1 MDKRPARRR
10 LPMRLAAGLAWLIV
24 AETLLVGSVSAT
36 QPAAAGGQLAEQPGA
51 LQTFDI
57 PARPILA
64 SGGALEPLD
73 VTLDDARIAG
83 ADWRIDR
90 AAQRAADAAADAAAA
105 EAAAKAK
112 AEAKAA
118 AKAKA
123 AATARAEAKP
133 TAKPGKP
140 SYKGR
145 NHFWY
150 PSLGINQAVY
160 SFPCSRSKSPG
171 NVVYRWGCAG
181 SNNVYLM
188 AHDFGKFY
196 PLYKAYRNGRLKKGM
211 LAVYAGPNGRS
222 HYYRLSFY
230 KVVAPDGDVGWAYAS
245 QSRSALTLQTCVS
258 GGKMRL
264 VVRFYEVSKP

>member
-1 MDKRPARRR
+1 MDTRPARRR

-24 AETLLVGSVSAT
+24 AETLLVGTVSAT
-36 QPAAAGGQLAEQPGA
+36 GPAQAADTQPASQPVA

-73 VTLDDARIAG
+73 VTLDDVRIAG
-83 ADWRIDR
+83 ADWRAER
-90 AAQRAADAAADAAAA
+90 AAQRAADAAAAR
-105 EAAAKAK
+105 AAAKAGRRPRPPPRRRPRSRRPRRSRS
-112 AEAKAA
+112 AS
-118 AKAKA
+118 
-123 AATARAEAKP
+123 
-133 TAKPGKP
+133 KP
-140 SYKGR
+140 SYRGK
-145 NHFWY
+145 NHFWF
-150 PSLGINQAVY
+150 PSLGINQNVY
-160 SFPCSRSKSPG
+160 SFPCSRSKAPG

-196 PLYKAYRNGRLKKGM
+196 PLYRAYKSGRLKKGM
-211 LAVYAGPNGRS
+211 LAAYAGPNGRT

-264 VVRFYEVSKP
+264 VVRFYEVAKP

>member
-10 LPMRLAAGLAWLIV
+10 FPMRLAAGLAWLIV

-36 QPAAAGGQLAEQPGA
+36 QPAAAVGQPADQPGA
-51 LQTFDI
+51 LQDFDI

-73 VTLDDARIAG
+73 VTLDDVRIAG
-83 ADWRIDR
+83 ADWRTDR
-90 AAQRAADAAADAAAA
+90 AAQRAADAAAAAAA

-112 AEAKAA
+112 AQAA

-123 AATARAEAKP
+123 AAKP
-133 TAKPGKP
+133 KSEPQANAKPGKP
-140 SYKGR
+140 SYRGR
-145 NHFWY
+145 NHFWF
-150 PSLGINQAVY
+150 PSLGINQNVY
-160 SFPCSRSKSPG
+160 SFPCSRSRAPG

-196 PLYKAYRNGRLKKGM
+196 PLYRAYKNGRLKKGM
-211 LAVYAGPNGRS
+211 LAAYAGPNGRT

-230 KVVAPDGDVGWAYAS
+230 RVVRPDGDVGWAYAS
-245 QSRSALTLQTCVS
+245 TSRSALTLQTCVS

>member
-1 MDKRPARRR
+1 MDKRPARR

-24 AETLLVGSVSAT
+24 AETLLVGSVAANEPAGAAT
-36 QPAAAGGQLAEQPGA
+36 DLPGAQPGA

-57 PARPILA
+57 PARPIQA
-64 SGGALEPLD
+64 SGGAIEPLD
-73 VTLDDARIAG
+73 VSLDDVRIAG
-83 ADWRIDR
+83 ADWRAER
-90 AAQRAADAAADAAAA
+90 EAQRALDAAAAAAAAKAAAKA

-112 AEAKAA
+112 A
-118 AKAKA
+118 
-123 AATARAEAKP
+123 TAQAKP
-133 TAKPGKP
+133 DGGSKSKSSKQPYRGK
-140 SYKGR
+140 
-145 NHFWY
+145 NHFWF

-160 SFPCSRSKSPG
+160 WFPCSRSQGPG

-181 SNNVYLM
+181 ANNVYLM

-196 PLYKAYRNGRLKKGM
+196 PLYRAYRNGRLHKGM
-211 LAVYAGPNGRS
+211 LAVYAGPNGHT

-230 KVVAPDGDVGWAYAS
+230 RVVAPDGDVGWAYAS

>member
-1 MDKRPARRR
+1 MDKRPARR
-10 LPMRLAAGLAWLIV
+10 LPIRLAAGLAWLIV
-24 AETLLVGSVSAT
+24 AETLLVGVVTATEPGQPFVPQAVS
-36 QPAAAGGQLAEQPGA
+36 QPAA

-57 PARPILA
+57 PARTILA

-73 VTLDDARIAG
+73 VTLDDVRVAG
-83 ADWRIDR
+83 ADWRADR
-90 AAQRAADAAADAAAA
+90 AAQRASDAAAAQAAAQARA

-112 AEAKAA
+112 AA
-118 AKAKA
+118 AKPK
-123 AATARAEAKP
+123 AEAKP
-133 TAKPGKP
+133 RSKP
-140 SYKGR
+140 SKPAYRGK
-145 NHFWY
+145 NHFWF
-150 PSLGINQAVY
+150 PGLGINQNVY
-160 SFPCSRSKSPG
+160 SFPCSRSTAPG

-196 PLYKAYRNGRLKKGM
+196 PLYKAYKNGRLKKGM
-211 LAVYAGPNGRS
+211 LAVYAGPNGRT

>member
-1 MDKRPARRR
+1 MDKRPARR

-24 AETLLVGSVSAT
+24 AETLLVGSV
-36 QPAAAGGQLAEQPGA
+36 AANERAGAAANIAGGQPRA
-51 LQTFDI
+51 LQAFDI

-64 SGGALEPLD
+64 SGGAVEPLD
-73 VTLDDARIAG
+73 VSLDDVRIAG
-83 ADWRIDR
+83 ADWRAER
-90 AAQRAADAAADAAAA
+90 EAQRAADAVAAAA
-105 EAAAKAK
+105 ARAEATAKAK
-112 AEAKAA
+112 ADT
-118 AKAKA
+118 KAKSGNGS
-123 AATARAEAKP
+123 KS
-133 TAKPGKP
+133 KP
-140 SYKGR
+140 SKPSFRGK
-145 NHFWY
+145 NHFWF
-150 PSLGINQAVY
+150 PSLGINQGVY
-160 SFPCSRSKSPG
+160 WFPCSRSEGPG

-196 PLYKAYRNGRLKKGM
+196 PLYRAYRNGRLHKGM
-211 LAVYAGPNGRS
+211 LAVYAGPNGHT
-222 HYYRLSFY
+222 HYYRLSYY

>member
-1 MDKRPARRR
+1 MDKRPARR

-24 AETLLVGSVSAT
+24 AETLLVGSVAANEPAGAT
-36 QPAAAGGQLAEQPGA
+36 TDLQDQPGV

-64 SGGALEPLD
+64 SGGAMEPLD
-73 VTLDDARIAG
+73 VSLDDVRIAA
-83 ADWRIDR
+83 ADWRAER
-90 AAQRAADAAADAAAA
+90 EAQRAADAAAAAAAKAAAKA

-112 AEAKAA
+112 AT
-118 AKAKA
+118 AKAKPDGG
-123 AATARAEAKP
+123 AK
-133 TAKPGKP
+133 AKSSKAP
-140 SYKGR
+140 YRGR
-145 NHFWY
+145 NHFWF
-150 PSLGINQAVY
+150 PSLGINQGVY
-160 SFPCSRSKSPG
+160 WFPCSRSQGPG

-196 PLYKAYRNGRLKKGM
+196 PLYRAYRNGRLHKGM
-211 LAVYAGPNGRS
+211 LAVYAGPGGHT

>member
-1 MDKRPARRR
+1 MDQRPARRR
-10 LPMRLAAGLAWLIV
+10 LPMRLAAGLAWIIV
-24 AETLLVGSVSAT
+24 AETLLVGTVSAT
-36 QPAAAGGQLAEQPGA
+36 GPARAEPQPADQPGT
-51 LQTFDI
+51 LQDFDI

-73 VTLDDARIAG
+73 VTLDDVRIAG
-83 ADWRIDR
+83 ADWRLDR
-90 AAQRAADAAADAAAA
+90 AAQRAADAAAA

-112 AEAKAA
+112 AQAA
-118 AKAKA
+118 AKAKPK
-123 AATARAEAKP
+123 ATSEPKA
-133 TAKPGKP
+133 TSKP
-140 SYKGR
+140 SKPSFKGK
-145 NHFWY
+145 NHFWF
-150 PSLGINQAVY
+150 PSLGINQSVY
-160 SFPCSRSKSPG
+160 SFPCSRSKAPG

-196 PLYKAYRNGRLKKGM
+196 PLYKAYQNGRLKKGM
-211 LAVYAGPNGRS
+211 LAVYAGPNGRT

-230 KVVAPDGDVGWAYAS
+230 RVVRPDGDVGWAYAS
-245 QSRSALTLQTCVS
+245 TSRSALTLQTCVS

>member
-1 MDKRPARRR
+1 
-10 LPMRLAAGLAWLIV
+10 MRLAAGLAWLIV
-24 AETLLVGSVSAT
+24 AETLLVGTVSAT
-36 QPAAAGGQLAEQPGA
+36 GPAQAADAQPADQPIA

-73 VTLDDARIAG
+73 VTLDDVRIAG
-83 ADWRIDR
+83 ADWRADR
-90 AAQRAADAAADAAAA
+90 AAQRAVDAAAA
-105 EAAAKAK
+105 KAAAKAQ

-123 AATARAEAKP
+123 AKPKTEAQPK
-133 TAKPGKP
+133 ASKP
-140 SYKGR
+140 SYRGK
-145 NHFWY
+145 NHFWF
-150 PSLGINQAVY
+150 PGLGINQSVY
-160 SFPCSRSKSPG
+160 SFPCSRSKAPG

-196 PLYKAYRNGRLKKGM
+196 PLYKAYKSGRLKKGM
-211 LAVYAGPNGRS
+211 LAVYAGPNGRT

-230 KVVAPDGDVGWAYAS
+230 KIVAPDGDVGWAYAS

-264 VVRFYEVSKP
+264 VVRFYEVAKP

>member
-1 MDKRPARRR
+1 
-10 LPMRLAAGLAWLIV
+10 MRLAAGLAWLIV
-24 AETLLVGSVSAT
+24 AETLLVGTVSAT
-36 QPAAAGGQLAEQPGA
+36 GPAQAADRQPAAPPVA
-51 LQTFDI
+51 LQTLDI

-73 VTLDDARIAG
+73 VTLDDVRLAG
-83 ADWRIDR
+83 AGWRADR
-90 AAQRAADAAADAAAA
+90 AAQRAADAAAAK
-105 EAAAKAK
+105 AAAKAEAE

-123 AATARAEAKP
+123 AKATAKAEAQPK
-133 TAKPGKP
+133 ASKP
-140 SYKGR
+140 SYRGK
-145 NHFWY
+145 NHFWF
-150 PSLGINQAVY
+150 PSLGINQSVY
-160 SFPCSRSKSPG
+160 SFPCSRSKAPG

-196 PLYKAYRNGRLKKGM
+196 PLYKAYRSGRLKKGM
-211 LAVYAGPNGRS
+211 LAVYAGPNGRT

-245 QSRSALTLQTCVS
+245 TSRSALTLQTCVS
-258 GGKMRL
+258 GGKKRL
-264 VVRFYEVSKP
+264 VVRFYEVAKP

>member
-1 MDKRPARRR
+1 
-10 LPMRLAAGLAWLIV
+10 MRLAAGLAWLIV
-24 AETLLVGSVSAT
+24 AETLLVGTVSAT
-36 QPAAAGGQLAEQPGA
+36 GPAQAADAKPAGQPIA
-51 LQTFDI
+51 LQTFEI

-73 VTLDDARIAG
+73 VTLDDVRIAG
-83 ADWRIDR
+83 ADWRADR
-90 AAQRAADAAADAAAA
+90 AAQRAADAAAAK
-105 EAAAKAK
+105 AAAKAD
-112 AEAKAA
+112 AAAKAA

-123 AATARAEAKP
+123 AKPKSEAKP
-133 TAKPGKP
+133 SAGKP
-140 SYKGR
+140 SYRGK
-145 NHFWY
+145 NHFWF
-150 PSLGINQAVY
+150 PSLGINQNVY

-196 PLYKAYRNGRLKKGM
+196 PLYRAYKSGRLKKGM
-211 LAVYAGPNGRS
+211 LAVYAGPNGRT

-264 VVRFYEVSKP
+264 VVRFYEVAKP

>member
-1 MDKRPARRR
+1 
-10 LPMRLAAGLAWLIV
+10 MRIAAGLAWLIV

-36 QPAAAGGQLAEQPGA
+36 GPAKASEPQAADQPVA

-57 PARPILA
+57 PTRILA

-73 VTLDDARIAG
+73 VRLDDVRIAG
-83 ADWRIDR
+83 AEWRAER
-90 AAQRAADAAADAAAA
+90 AAERAAAAAAA
-105 EAAAKAK
+105 EAAALAAAQAK
-112 AEAKAA
+112 ADAQAA

-123 AATARAEAKP
+123 AADAKTEAAPRAKP
-133 TAKPGKP
+133 SKP
-140 SYKGR
+140 SYKGK
-145 NHFWY
+145 NHFWF
-150 PSLGINQAVY
+150 PSLGINQNVY
-160 SFPCSRSKSPG
+160 WFPCSRSKAPG

-211 LAVYAGPNGRS
+211 LAVYADPNGRT

-230 KVVAPDGDVGWAYAS
+230 KVVKPDGDVGWAYAS
-245 QSRSALTLQTCVS
+245 TSRSALTLQTCVS

>member
-1 MDKRPARRR
+1 METRPARRR

-36 QPAAAGGQLAEQPGA
+36 GPSRASDLPSAGQPTE

-73 VTLDDARIAG
+73 VTLDDVRIAG
-83 ADWRIDR
+83 ADWRADR
-90 AAQRAADAAADAAAA
+90 AAQRSADIAAAKAAAEAKAEAEAAARAAAKAAADARADAKP
-105 EAAAKAK
+105 KAK
-112 AEAKAA
+112 PA
-118 AKAKA
+118 
-123 AATARAEAKP
+123 
-133 TAKPGKP
+133 KP
-140 SYKGR
+140 SYHGR
-145 NHFWY
+145 NHFWF
-150 PSLGINQAVY
+150 PSLGINQNVY
-160 SFPCSRSKSPG
+160 SFPCSRSKAPG

-181 SNNVYLM
+181 ANNVYLM

-196 PLYKAYRNGRLKKGM
+196 PLYRAYRNGRLHKGM
-211 LAVYAGPNGRS
+211 LAVYAGPNGKT

-230 KVVAPDGDVGWAYAS
+230 RVVKPDGDVGWAYS
-245 QSRSALTLQTCVS
+245 STSRSALTLQTCVS
-258 GGKMRL
+258 SGKLRL